1 MAHLLNLEAFHRE
14 TNTIRLDRLVRCTS
28 KYPLMAIFNEET
40 YPQAHEITLMQEQKL
55 QELLSYLNQNSPF
68 YKELFAKHQINIAGI
83 KTLADLS
90 LIPTTAKDDLQQRN
104 DDFLCVPR
112 NKIIE
117 YTSTSGTL
125 GRPVTIALTEGDLD
139 RLAYNEYNSFLC
151 ADGSPEDTY
160 QLMLT
165 LDRQFMAGIAYYLG
179 IRRIGAGI
187 IRLGPGVPALQWET
201 IRRLKPTAIVAVPSF
216 ILKLIQFAKETG
228 IDINNTFVK
237 KAICIGE
244 NIRNND
250 FSLNILGRKI
260 TESWDLQLYSTYAST
275 EMQTAFTEC
284 GEGRGGHYQP
294 DLVIVELLD
303 ENDRQVEPGTPGEV
317 TITTLGVEGMPL
329 LRYKTGDICIYFDE
343 PCACGRT
350 SLRLSSIMGRKKQMI
365 KFKGTTLYPPAL
377 FDLLNEREEI
387 LDFVIEVTSND
398 IGMDQVSLFLVPAD
412 DSEECDHRIRA
423 YLQARLRVSP
433 HIKYV
438 SPEEIQK
445 IQFSEA
451 SRKAIKFIDKRA

>member
-1 MAHLLNLEAFHRE
+1 MIPTEKSYQQAQE
-14 TNTIRLDRLVRCTS
+14 TTT
-28 KYPLMAIFNEET
+28 
-40 YPQAHEITLMQEQKL
+40 MQEQKL
-55 QELLSYLNQNSPF
+55 QELLAYVAENSPF
-68 YKELFAKHQINIAGI
+68 YKELFAKYQINIADI
-83 KTLADLS
+83 KTIADLF
-90 LIPTTAKDDLQQRN
+90 LIPPTVKDDLQQRN

-112 NKIIE
+112 NKVIE

-125 GRPVTIALTEGDLD
+125 GRPVTIALTEKDLD

-151 ADGSPEDTY
+151 ADGSADDTY

-216 ILKLIQFAKETG
+216 ILKLIQFAKDTG
-228 IDINNTFVK
+228 IDRNSTSVK

-250 FSLNILGRKI
+250 FSLNILGKKI
-260 TESWDLQLYSTYAST
+260 TESWDIQLYSTYAST

-284 GEGRGGHYQP
+284 GEGKGGHYQP
-294 DLVIVELLD
+294 ELVIVELLD
-303 ENDRQVEPGTPGEV
+303 ENDQQVEPGTPGEV

-329 LRYKTGDICIYFDE
+329 LRYKTGDICMYFDE

-387 LDFVIEVTSND
+387 IDFVIEVYSND
-398 IGMDQVSLFLVPAD
+398 IGMDQVLLYLVPAD
-412 DSEECDHRIRA
+412 DTEECDHRIRA

-438 SPEEIQK
+438 TVEEIQK